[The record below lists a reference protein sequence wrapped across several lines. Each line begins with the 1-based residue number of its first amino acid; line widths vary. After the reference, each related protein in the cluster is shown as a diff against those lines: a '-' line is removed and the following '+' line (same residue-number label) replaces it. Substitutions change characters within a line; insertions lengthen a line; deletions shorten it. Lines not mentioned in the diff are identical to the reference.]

1 MKTALALI
9 AAVIV
14 IAAFGWVSAF
24 KALSEWC
31 DKYVGSSTVAIAIKE
46 VVKVPSPVTMTIRQ
60 LKAIASERGVK
71 GYGRMSKAALIEVVM
86 YSKRIE

>member
-1 MKTALALI
+1 MKTALALT

-31 DKYVGSSTVAIAIKE
+31 DKYVDSSIVAIAIKE
-46 VVKVPSPVTMTIRQ
+46 IVEDPSPVVMTIRQ

-71 GYGRMSKAALIEVVM
+71 GYGRMSKSALMESLN
-86 YSKRIE
+86 YA